1 MYSKVYI
8 MLEYK
13 NTEIKGVV
21 FKGRHIPRGSCLGCQ
36 KQQKSRKGVCFFRL
50 IKIRDKG
57 MFFTYYK
64 HGIRI

>member
-1 MYSKVYI
+1 

-21 FKGRHIPRGSCLGCQ
+21 FQGEARTTRVVFRVSKTAEIKKRGI
-36 KQQKSRKGVCFFRL
+36 CFFRL

-64 HGIRI
+64 HGIRV